1 MWKMENNVNNSLRRL
16 IQGRLES
23 AQARGNLDG
32 CYGDDVLGLLVEASK
47 TTNKSLKLTMDEIID
62 ECKQF
67 FFSGH
72 ETTAKLLTWTIFLL
86 SLHQEWQERLREEV
100 LTECGMGIPDADMVS
115 KLKLVNYTIILFF

>member
-1 MWKMENNVNNSLRRL
+1 
-16 IQGRLES
+16 
-23 AQARGNLDG
+23 
-32 CYGDDVLGLLVEASK
+32 
-47 TTNKSLKLTMDEIID
+47 MDEIID

-115 KLKLVNYTIILFF
+115 KLKLVNYTIIFFF